1 MEDNITRKLGLA
13 GYHQNLISNMNRFTL
28 FDYKIVF
35 KNLKIWNTASME
47 DYHNGDQ
54 QNGRQPQLKKSSIKD
69 NLNERQPQYKMT

>member
-47 DYHNGDQ
+47 HYHNRRRTKWKKTSIEDVINQG
-54 QNGRQPQLKKSSIKD
+54 QPK
-69 NLNERQPQYKMT
+69 